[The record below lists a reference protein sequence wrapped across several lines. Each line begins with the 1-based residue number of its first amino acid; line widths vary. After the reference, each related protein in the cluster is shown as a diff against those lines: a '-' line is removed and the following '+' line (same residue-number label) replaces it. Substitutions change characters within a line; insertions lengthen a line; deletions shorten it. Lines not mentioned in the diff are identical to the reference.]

1 MGQLTA
7 IAFRNV
13 MKNWRHSIA
22 AIISVSAG
30 LISLVLFQGYMTD
43 VKFMYEDSYRH
54 RTMYGDAMI
63 EHRNAHSK
71 EGRSEPW
78 NFALTKEDQKF
89 INEFAE
95 EYSSAIFTT
104 VRFLYIQGMITN
116 GKTSTIYTGPGYD
129 IQSGAKARQETWEW
143 DTLYGVPLQHAKV
156 PNPIVIGQ
164 ALGTLLGCKP
174 LTNEDIH
181 GGRLGYIPKDRP
193 FECYTN
199 HVQVSVTTDSG
210 QLNALDLEITGMIDS
225 GYKDVDNKYGHMSL
239 ADAQMLMNTD
249 KITVQTFQFKN
260 PADSMK
266 YINLFNEKAKTSH
279 PHLFMQRWKD
289 NKFVS
294 DIYDRIMNLFKI
306 FRNFVV
312 TVIVSIAGLST
323 LNTMVKV
330 VKERTKEIGTLRSL
344 GFNQSQVK
352 FLFVTESLFLS
363 ILGIFAGIIL
373 ALLFQFAINSA
384 HIYYKGGL
392 LSQPVLFRIEAD
404 YYSYV
409 ASIICLSLLSVVT
422 SYLACRHTVNKN
434 IAENL
439 SYA

>member
-1 MGQLTA
+1 MGQLIA

-13 MKNWRHSIA
+13 MKNWRHSVA

-30 LISLVLFQGYMTD
+30 LISLVLFQGYMSD

-63 EHRNAHSK
+63 EHKDVHSK
-71 EGRSEPW
+71 EGRSEPL
-78 NFALTKEDQKF
+78 NFALTKEDQNF

-95 EYSSAIFTT
+95 EYSTSIYTT

-129 IQSGAKARQETWEW
+129 IIAGAKARQEAWEW
-143 DTLYGVPLQHAKV
+143 DTLYGVPLQKAKV
-156 PNPIVIGQ
+156 SNPIVIGQ

-181 GGRLGYIPKDRP
+181 GGRLGYVPKDRP

-199 HVQVSVTTDSG
+199 QVQVSLTTESE
-210 QLNALDLEITGMIDS
+210 QLNALDLDIVGMIDS

-239 ADAQMLMNTD
+239 TDAQTLMNTD
-249 KITVQTFQFKN
+249 KITTQTFQFKN
-260 PADSMK
+260 PADTMK
-266 YINLFNEKAKTSH
+266 YINIFNEKAKTTH
-279 PHLFMQRWKD
+279 PHLLMQRWQD
-289 NKFVS
+289 NHFVS

-363 ILGIFAGIIL
+363 LLGIVAGIIL
-373 ALLFQFAINSA
+373 ALVFQFAINSA

-392 LSQPVLFRIEAD
+392 LSQPVLFRIQAD

-409 ASIICLSLLSVVT
+409 ASIICLNLLSIVT